1 MATVLT
7 EYTREKHKEAESS
20 DFVKYMFTG
29 TITKEHYIVYLQQM
43 YHIYSTIEK
52 SAERIDLFDGI
63 PDLRRTDKIKQDLEE
78 FGVEVGTP
86 FQSTQR
92 YIDHLKELSIADPK
106 KIMAHVYVRH
116 MGDLY
121 GGKMIA
127 KLIPGSGNAYKFEDS
142 RQCIAGINS
151 KISVD
156 LAEEALI
163 GFDYCIDLFNE
174 LKKELNI

>member
-1 MATVLT
+1 MATLLT
-7 EYTREKHKEAESS
+7 EYTKDKHKEAESS

-43 YHIYSTIEK
+43 FHIYSTIEA
-52 SAERIDLFDGI
+52 SAEDHDLFNGI
-63 PDLRRTDKIKQDLEE
+63 TDIQRTSKIKQDLEE
-78 FGVEVGTP
+78 LGVGVGTP
-86 FQSTQR
+86 FPSTQR
-92 YIDHLKELSIADPK
+92 YMNHLIELDRIDPS

-121 GGKMIA
+121 GGKMIQ
-127 KLIPGSGNAYKFEDS
+127 KLVPGSGNAYKFEDP

-156 LAEEALI
+156 LAEEALK

>member
-1 MATVLT
+1 MNHL
-7 EYTREKHKEAESS
+7 
-20 DFVKYMFTG
+20 
-29 TITKEHYIVYLQQM
+29 
-43 YHIYSTIEK
+43 IELD
-52 SAERIDLFDGI
+52 RID
-63 PDLRRTDKIKQDLEE
+63 PT
-78 FGVEVGTP
+78 
-86 FQSTQR
+86 
-92 YIDHLKELSIADPK
+92 

-121 GGKMIA
+121 GGKMIQ
-127 KLIPGSGNAYKFEDS
+127 KLVPGSGNAYKFEDP

-156 LAEEALI
+156 LAEEALK

>member
-1 MATVLT
+1 MATLLT
-7 EYTREKHKEAESS
+7 EYTRDKHKEAESS

-43 YHIYSTIEK
+43 FHIYNAIETAAD
-52 SAERIDLFDGI
+52 SINLFEGLS
-63 PDLRRTDKIKQDLEE
+63 DLRRTDRIKQDLDE
-78 FGVEVGTP
+78 FGFEAGTP
-86 FQSTQR
+86 FESTHR
-92 YIDHLKELSIADPK
+92 YINHIKELSATDPS

-121 GGKMIA
+121 GGKMIQ
-127 KLIPGSGNAYKFEDS
+127 KLVPGSGNAYKFEDP

-156 LAEEALI
+156 LAEEALK